1 MLEPEENK
9 PPVADVVPSTEA
21 VINVPVA
28 SSELKQ
34 AIELPVVEILNTESE
49 ALEQPLSKLYL
60 TITTLKTPPDPPKL
74 DLEYMK
80 ELRDFQ
86 RAVNADYES
95 ANKQLEEKA
104 RGNTVT
110 VTGALALAALI
121 VKPDV
126 LVKGLDHP
134 KLEQIGALGAIGLA
148 ALVIVIIFV
157 QNTAVQRPTDS
168 KLADPEWIYEKLPIE
183 ASDRATLLRTQQLVY
198 RDYAV
203 QASGANLQKAR
214 TLRHQFRLVIGVFIL
229 ILVYF
234 GISLYYQATF
244 QSLTVPTVSAP
255 QQSPP
260 INPWKTLK

>member
-1 MLEPEENK
+1 MPEPDDK
-9 PPVADVVPSTEA
+9 FPLLDVVPRTEDIVDA
-21 VINVPVA
+21 AIVSQESKQASMESPVLEA
-28 SSELKQ
+28 SNTELK
-34 AIELPVVEILNTESE
+34 T
-49 ALEQPLSKLYL
+49 LEQPSSKLQL
-60 TITTLKTPPDPPKL
+60 TITTLQTPPDPPKL

-86 RAVNADYES
+86 RSVNADYES

-134 KLEQIGALGAIGLA
+134 NLEQIGALGAIGLA
-148 ALVIVIIFV
+148 ALVIVVIFV

-168 KLADPEWIYEKLPIE
+168 KLADPKWIYEKLPTE

-214 TLRHQFRLVIGVFIL
+214 TLRHQFRLVIVVFIL

-255 QQSPP
+255 QQSPLT
-260 INPWKTLK
+260 NPWKILK